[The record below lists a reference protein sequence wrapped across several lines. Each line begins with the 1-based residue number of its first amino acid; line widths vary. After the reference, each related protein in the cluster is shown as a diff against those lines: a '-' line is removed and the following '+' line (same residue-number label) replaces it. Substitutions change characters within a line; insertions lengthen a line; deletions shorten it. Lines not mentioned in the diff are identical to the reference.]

1 MKALQLS
8 LLLFSLYIFV
18 YDGFELHWRTLVL
31 KADTHKKRNEKQNE
45 PRTPEHVVADEYIEN
60 VVLRAA
66 DFTERIICD
75 GQGP

>member
-1 MKALQLS
+1 M
-8 LLLFSLYIFV
+8 
-18 YDGFELHWRTLVL
+18 L
-31 KADTHKKRNEKQNE
+31 KAETHKKRNEKQNE

-60 VVLRAA
+60 EVLCAA